1 MEKLIK
7 ETNQIIADMGAG
19 NLAEANNKLVQ
30 DLVKS
35 TNKEQIEEIQSKINL
50 INMRIRLDMESK

>member
-19 NLAEANNKLVQ
+19 NLAETNRGNTKQNKF
-30 DLVKS
+30 
-35 TNKEQIEEIQSKINL
+35 NKYEN
-50 INMRIRLDMESK
+50 

>member
-7 ETNQIIADMGAG
+7 ETNQIIAEIGAG

-30 DLVKS
+30 ELVNS
-35 TNKEQIEEIQSKINL
+35 ANEEQIEAIESKINL